1 MIKLHA
7 TQSPAQSVAVF
18 FAQRAIL
25 FCAWGC
31 VPAAQGRLII
41 VQLSIVVF
49 YYLIAV
55 VRMRCRCHCRVRG
68 VCVYVCR
75 F

>member
-1 MIKLHA
+1 MPHEAWREVWL
-7 TQSPAQSVAVF
+7 F

-25 FCAWGC
+25 FCVWVC

-55 VRMRCRCHCRVRG
+55 VRMRCRYRCRVRG